1 MFYPVK
7 VLDENGNVKKVL
19 SPKKLS
25 KEYWGKVFDD
35 KNRAPKGKKGK
46 RPAVKND
53 PLQEPDEYALED

>member
-7 VLDENGNVKKVL
+7 VLDEDGNIKKVL

-35 KNRAPKGKKGK
+35 KNRASKGKKGK
-46 RPAVKND
+46 RPATKND
-53 PLQEPDEYALED
+53 PLLEPDEHALED